1 LRSAWSQLG
10 GSAEIAKAAPDNELV
25 AFNKQQRADKQPEI
39 KLK

>member
-1 LRSAWSQLG
+1 VKPARWQCRSRK
-10 GSAEIAKAAPDNELV
+10 GSADNELV